1 MTTKVQKTSYRFG
14 DLRPG
19 DQFYFTHDDF
29 YTYTVS
35 QYGEAIGGWG
45 TKKMPSHNCEVVPVN
60 KRRAAASKRE
70 GIKAL
75 AKEFGIDVAFLRGYY
90 RDLVFKTVRPYQP
103 QIAIPTP
110 PDNPTELAALNALR
124 ACGLV
129 HTIRYTPPYTLE
141 SVSLEIVSGD
151 HNRLYL

>member
-14 DLRPG
+14 DLCPG
-19 DQFYFTHDDF
+19 DQFYLTHDSF

-35 QYGEAIGGWG
+35 RYGGAIGGYG
-45 TKKMPSHNCEVVPVN
+45 QKKELSHNCEVIPVN
-60 KRRAAASKRE
+60 KRRVAASKRE

-90 RDLVFKTVRPYQP
+90 RDLVFETVRPYQP
-103 QIAIPTP
+103 RIAIPT